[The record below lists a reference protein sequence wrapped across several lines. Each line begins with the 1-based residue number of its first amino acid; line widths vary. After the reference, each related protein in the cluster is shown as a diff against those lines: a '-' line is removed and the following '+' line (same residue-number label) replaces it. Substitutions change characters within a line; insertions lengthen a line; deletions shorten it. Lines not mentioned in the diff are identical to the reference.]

1 MKKIVISRFSS
12 YRKKSTKFLLTGLA
26 VLSSLSLL
34 AQNSEVKE
42 ASALSLFAN
51 PLFDVLLTIIILLLI
66 VMSVLGGALVNV
78 ADAVK
83 DKSKTENKNGK
94 LLSALIFIA
103 LLSSSKTIQA
113 QETIQ
118 AVSTSSYMGLNSNLF
133 YLLIGLIGFELLII
147 LVLIN
152 SIKLLVKNEKEEV
165 PVKQEK
171 EVPSL
176 LERFNA
182 SVAVEKE
189 HDILL
194 DHNYDG
200 IRELDNDL
208 PPWWKYGFYFT
219 IVFAFIY
226 LVHYH
231 VTATGDLQI
240 AEYNK
245 SILNAQLAKAEFE
258 KTNANN
264 VTESSVKMLT
274 DKDELAKGETIFK
287 ENCFA
292 CHGKFGEGGVG
303 PNLTDNYWLHGGS
316 IKDIFTTIKYGWP
329 DKGMKSW
336 QADLSPIQ
344 INEVASY
351 IKTIR
356 DTNPANG
363 KAPQGDLFVESA
375 TPKDSLKLD
384 STQVQL
390 PKVDSTKVAVN

>member
-1 MKKIVISRFSS
+1 MKNSIITRFPS
-12 YRKKSTKFLLTGLA
+12 YRKKSAKFLLTGLA

-34 AQNSEVKE
+34 AQNSLPKE
-42 ASALSLFAN
+42 DGVLSIFSN
-51 PLFDVLLTIIILLLI
+51 PLFDVLLILIILLLI
-66 VMSVLGGALVNV
+66 VISVLGGALKNV
-78 ADAVK
+78 AEAVNTK
-83 DKSKTENKNGK
+83 KENGDKSAKF
-94 LLSALIFIA
+94 LSVITFIA
-103 LLSSSKTIQA
+103 LISSSKTIFA
-113 QETIQ
+113 QEVMQ
-118 AVSTSSYMGLNSNLF
+118 ATSASHYMGLNANLF
-133 YLLIGLIGFELLII
+133 YLLIAIIGFELFII

-152 SIKLLVKNEKEEV
+152 SIKLLVKSDKEEV
-165 PVKQEK
+165 LVEK
-171 EVPSL
+171 KIELPSF
-176 LERFNA
+176 LERLNA

-200 IRELDNDL
+200 IKELDNDL
-208 PPWWKYGFYFT
+208 PPWWKYGFYVT

-231 VTATGDLQI
+231 VTSTGDLQI

-245 SILNAQLAKAEFE
+245 TIAAAQLAKAEFE
-258 KTNANN
+258 KTSANN

-303 PNLTDNYWLHGGS
+303 PNLTDDYWLHGGS

-336 QADLSPIQ
+336 QADLSPVQ

-351 IKTIR
+351 VKTIHG
-356 DTNPANG
+356 TNPPNG
-363 KAPQGDLFVESA
+363 KAAQGDLFVESTIA
-375 TPKDSLKLD
+375 KDSLQKD
-384 STQVQL
+384 STQVPL
-390 PKVDSTKVAVN
+390 PKSDSIKIVKN